1 MDTGSPANIQRV
13 RAYEQYIAH
22 ENQVSSFV

>member
-1 MDTGSPANIQRV
+1 MDTGSPANIHGV

-22 ENQVSSFV
+22 ENQVSFFA